1 MANEQ
6 RLIDEFKNE
15 IKNEFIELCCGNDF
29 EELTLLEIG
38 ETIDRIYEKYIAIPT
53 VEVAHGRWDGEADGY
68 SDGEFVYD
76 VWYCSECN
84 YLIDD
89 GTDDPNMLP
98 NYCPH
103 CGAKMDLEE

>member
-6 RLIDEFKNE
+6 RLIDEFMSE

-53 VEVAHGRWDGEADGY
+53 VDAAPVVHGRWWHCDDDCELWYECSVCSASSPIEA
-68 SDGEFVYD
+68 
-76 VWYCSECN
+76 
-84 YLIDD
+84 
-89 GTDDPNMLP
+89 
-98 NYCPH
+98 NYCPN